1 MKFKLSTS
9 GHFYPAKDKRTELSK
24 LGFTFKPSDYRE
36 YSIEGT
42 PEIEINTLEEL
53 IEFSEKYGG
62 LIIEKGYIEIYDT
75 YRE

>member
-42 PEIEINTLEEL
+42 PEIEINSLEEL
-53 IEFSEKYGG
+53 
-62 LIIEKGYIEIYDT
+62 LLVII
-75 YRE
+75 